1 MSVIWIVAMTFYEPH
16 GRRKRP
22 KLETRDNDGGVSV
35 EHGLAL
41 AEVREIAARNGLE
54 QKPRG
59 HRVHDHLGV
68 THRLQVKVGGLQAKM
83 PMMVASAP
91 MKVKK
96 EWASSHFLDFL

>member
-54 QKPRG
+54 QKP
-59 HRVHDHLGV
+59 
-68 THRLQVKVGGLQAKM
+68 QATEYM
-83 PMMVASAP
+83 TTWELPTDSR
-91 MKVKK
+91 
-96 EWASSHFLDFL
+96 